1 MADNQFVIFKL
12 GNEKYCVDISC
23 IGGIND
29 SGDITDVPEAPS
41 YVEGII
47 NLRGEIIPII
57 NLKEKFKMT
66 DTTFTKESRIVIINT
81 EDNLNFGFI
90 VDDASQ
96 VVRIEEDQIA
106 VAPTIIKSGKDYISG
121 VVKFEDHV
129 ALILDLIKVMTD
141 EERKE
146 VVDSI

>member
-12 GNEKYCVDISC
+12 GREKYCVDISC

-29 SGDITDVPEAPS
+29 SGDITDVPEAPD

-47 NLRGEIIPII
+47 NLRGDIIPII
-57 NLKEKFKMT
+57 NLKKKFKMSET
-66 DTTFTKESRIVIINT
+66 GFSKESRIVIINT
-81 EDNLNFGFI
+81 EENLNFGFI

-96 VVRIEEDQIA
+96 VIRIEETDIA
-106 VAPTIIKSGKDYISG
+106 EAPTIIKSGKDYISG

-141 EERKE
+141 EERK
-146 VVDSI
+146 SIARAI